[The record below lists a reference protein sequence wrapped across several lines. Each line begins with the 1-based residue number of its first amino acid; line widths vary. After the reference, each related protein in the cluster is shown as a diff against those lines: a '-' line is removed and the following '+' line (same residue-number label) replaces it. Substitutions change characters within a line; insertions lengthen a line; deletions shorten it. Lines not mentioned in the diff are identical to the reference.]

1 MKTGNGKKTILVV
14 SQYFWPEDFRVN
26 ELVIGFQENGY
37 NVEVLTGRPNYPS
50 GTTFKEFKVNPNEF
64 SIYRDIKVHRVWQFP
79 RGKSTFGLL
88 ANFISFVFMSC
99 LYSLF
104 RLRKK
109 KYDVIFGVQLSPIIS
124 VIPAILCKKIMT
136 IPLHLWVLDIWP
148 DSVAS
153 VKISPKSILYIY
165 LEKLCRAIYSSAD
178 ILFLSS
184 SGFKKRLIDMK
195 VCGPKFVEFPQW
207 VESGYT
213 HDIDFG
219 GKTDREVKNVLSPW
233 SKKKIFLFAGN
244 LGEVQDFPSLLAG
257 FKSAGCLDELVFLI
271 LGDGRYKDNILK
283 MISSKKLT
291 TSVFCLGRY
300 PNEYMPLFYHYADF
314 LVFSLMDLPI
324 FGLTLPGKIQSYM
337 SSGTPILGMVNGE
350 AAAVIRDA
358 KCGFTVPSGD
368 IQSFAKLLDKCCLES
383 SNDMV
388 MLGNNGKKYATRNYN
403 FGTLIKKTTSY
414 F

>member
-1 MKTGNGKKTILVV
+1 MKTEDDKKTILVV

-26 ELVIGFQENGY
+26 ELVIGFKQSGY

-50 GTTFKEFKVNPNEF
+50 GTTFKEFKVNPNKF
-64 SIYRDIKVHRVWQFP
+64 STYLDIKVHRVWQFP
-79 RGKSTFGLL
+79 RGKSTFSLI
-88 ANFISFVFMSC
+88 ANFISFVFMAC

-109 KYDVIFGVQLSPIIS
+109 KYDIIFGVQLSPIIS
-124 VIPAILCKKIMT
+124 VIPAILCKKIMA

-148 DSVAS
+148 DSVVSA
-153 VKISPKSILYIY
+153 KISPKNIFFRY
-165 LEKLCRAIYSSAD
+165 LEELCRAIYLSAD

-184 SGFKKRLIDMK
+184 CGFKKRLINMK

-207 VESGYT
+207 VESSYR
-213 HDIDFG
+213 HDIEFG
-219 GKTDREVKNVLSPW
+219 GKTDCEVKSVLAPW

-257 FKSAGCLDELVFLI
+257 FKGAGCLDELVFLI
-271 LGDGRYKDNILK
+271 LGDGRYKDTILK
-283 MISSKKLT
+283 IISSKKLT
-291 TSVFCLGRY
+291 ANVFCLGRY
-300 PNEYMPLFYHYADF
+300 PSDYMPLFYHYADF
-314 LVFSLMDLPI
+314 LVFSLMDIPI
-324 FGLTLPGKIQSYM
+324 FELTLPGKIQSYM

-350 AAAVIRDA
+350 AAAVIKDA
-358 KCGFTVPSGD
+358 NCGLTVPSGD
-368 IQSFAKLLDKCCLES
+368 VDAFARLLDKCCLES
-383 SNDMV
+383 SNEMI

-403 FGTLIKKTTSY
+403 FESLLKKATSY